1 MRWRRFFLSKL
12 KLKLPVQHS
21 SCAEL
26 SQYLARLSCSCPE
39 REWVQP
45 GVSAAAQFMQ
55 HQEGL
60 QDRCILPALRAAS
73 RTPAC
78 PRRDPG
84 DHVEPSGDR
93 SETIPTEAAS
103 HSKLPGFLWSCNV
116 CTLVYSRSGRE
127 PPKCRQQAL
136 TSSSQAPASCRPP
149 SRRLKA
155 GCAVSGT
162 CTLTQPC
169 ERAPTQTEIEWSS
182 GQQSEEDLLHKTT
195 GREMRPLYTPTALVC
210 FKIVS

>member
-21 SCAEL
+21 SYAEL
-26 SQYLARLSCSCPE
+26 SQYLAPLSCSCPE

-55 HQEGL
+55 HHQEGP

-73 RTPAC
+73 RTPARR
-78 PRRDPG
+78 RRDPG
-84 DHVEPSGDR
+84 DHVEPSGDQ

-116 CTLVYSRSGRE
+116 CTLVYILKVRE
-127 PPKCRQQAL
+127 GAAQ
-136 TSSSQAPASCRPP
+136 
-149 SRRLKA
+149 
-155 GCAVSGT
+155 V
-162 CTLTQPC
+162 
-169 ERAPTQTEIEWSS
+169 
-182 GQQSEEDLLHKTT
+182 
-195 GREMRPLYTPTALVC
+195 PTAGIDEQQPSAC
-210 FKIVS
+210 FLPPVLSAFKSGLCCQWHVHANSTVRASSHPNRNRVELGPTK